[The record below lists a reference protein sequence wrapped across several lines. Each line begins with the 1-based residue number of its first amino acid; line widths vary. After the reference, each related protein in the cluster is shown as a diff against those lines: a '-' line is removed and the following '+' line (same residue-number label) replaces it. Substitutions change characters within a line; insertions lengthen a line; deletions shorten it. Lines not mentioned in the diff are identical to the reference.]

1 MLGLTI
7 FLDAGIL
14 KYNKLNIFFLLPTNA
29 WHEILFQ
36 GGHEILEV
44 QLN

>member
-14 KYNKLNIFFLLPTNA
+14 KYNKLNIFFFYPQTHGMKFFFREA
-29 WHEILFQ
+29 MRY
-36 GGHEILEV
+36 
-44 QLN
+44 